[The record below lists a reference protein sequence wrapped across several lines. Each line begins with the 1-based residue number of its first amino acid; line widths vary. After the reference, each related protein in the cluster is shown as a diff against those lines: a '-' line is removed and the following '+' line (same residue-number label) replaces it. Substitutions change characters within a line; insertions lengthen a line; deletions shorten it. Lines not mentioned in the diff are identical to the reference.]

1 MRDELEAIDGVGSA
15 TADSILEVVEEE
27 TTEESNE
34 WLDKAY
40 EALEEGDESRAL
52 VYLKR
57 SQ

>member
-1 MRDELEAIDGVGSA
+1 MRDELEAITGVGES
-15 TADSILEVVEEE
+15 TADAILEIVEANDSE
-27 TTEESNE
+27 NE

-40 EALEEGDESRAL
+40 EALEEGDDTRAL